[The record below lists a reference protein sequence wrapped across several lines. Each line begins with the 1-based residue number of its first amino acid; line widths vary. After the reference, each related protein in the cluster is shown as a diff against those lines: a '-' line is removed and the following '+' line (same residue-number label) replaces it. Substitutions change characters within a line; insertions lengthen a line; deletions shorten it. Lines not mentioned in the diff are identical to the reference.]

1 VVLVG
6 DTASVPLAAFVP
18 VQPPMATQWVALAED
33 QVTVEILP
41 EVMLVG
47 LAENATVG
55 GVNWAS
61 AAGAASTTGESA
73 IVEAS
78 ALTSRGRAPRGEET
92 KNMHYSES
100 IISCCNPRLP
110 SNQHH

>member
-1 VVLVG
+1 MLVG

-47 LAENATVG
+47 LAENVTVG

-78 ALTSRGRAPRGEET
+78 ALASRGRALRSEET
-92 KNMHYSES
+92 KMHIHYSD
-100 IISCCNPRLP
+100 
-110 SNQHH
+110 Q